1 MTKQHRDEPKPNHLF
16 VEVITAAGSIPAE
29 GADEVPINQPV
40 KIELKHAAKELGIT
54 NTADWI
60 AVVDGRELDIEKD
73 YSANSLS
80 GHVVI
85 KYGPRET
92 GGGAATR

>member
-1 MTKQHRDEPKPNHLF
+1 MTSKPKDEPKPNHLL
-16 VEVITAAGSIPAE
+16 VEVITAAGSIPPE
-29 GADEVPINQPV
+29 GADEVPIHQPV
-40 KIELKHAAKELGIT
+40 KVELKHAAKELGIT
-54 NTADWI
+54 NTVDWI

-73 YSANSLS
+73 YAANNLS
-80 GHVVI
+80 GHIVI